1 MASHDVGLMHVRAC
15 VVRGKGREE
24 VVTCPHCRGAIPLAK
39 TENPPPGVSVACPH
53 CEEPSL
59 LVRVVSELHRA
70 VLMPK
75 GMLATLERELVEAAR
90 PEPAVRTPAEIY
102 ALPVSRGAVVLLAM
116 MWNRA
121 EQTGSM
127 QVESSVAE
135 LSRRLMTSRSMVRGW
150 LGELQAARVVR
161 EVSSAGQ
168 RPRVWELLPVPRKE
182 VGHAE

>member
-1 MASHDVGLMHVRAC
+1 MAIHDVELVHVRAR
-15 VVRGKGREE
+15 VVLGKDRDE
-24 VVTCPHCRGAIPLAK
+24 VVTCPHCRAAIPLGKA
-39 TENPPPGVSVACPH
+39 ERQPQRVAVACPQ

-70 VLMPK
+70 VRMPK

-127 QVESSVAE
+127 MIESSVAQ
-135 LSRRLMTSRSMVRGW
+135 LARRLLTSRSMIRGW
-150 LGELQAARVVR
+150 LGELQAAGVVR

-168 RPRVWELLPVPRKE
+168 RPRVWELLPVPGKE
-182 VGHAE
+182 VGHAG

>member
-1 MASHDVGLMHVRAC
+1 MAIHDVELVLS
-15 VVRGKGREE
+15 KGRDE
-24 VVTCPHCRGAIPLAK
+24 VTCPHCRGAIPLAK
-39 TENPPPGVSVACPH
+39 ARDQPPGVSVACPQ

-70 VLMPK
+70 VRMPK

-102 ALPVSRGAVVLLAM
+102 SLAVTRGAVVLLAM

-121 EQTGSM
+121 EQTGSTR
-127 QVESSVAE
+127 VESSVAQ
-135 LSRRLMTSRSMVRGW
+135 LARRLLTGRSMVRGW
-150 LGELQAARVVR
+150 LGELQAAGVLR
-161 EVSSAGQ
+161 EASSAGQ

-182 VGHAE
+182 VGHAG